1 MNFHGRILI
10 GMVFQF
16 VDINLN
22 GIDIIPDVI
31 GFLIAVFA
39 FSKVQ
44 VPYATMGMY
53 CAVLLTVQA
62 FFEIF
67 QPKAQ
72 GLSIL
77 EPTSLWL
84 QLMMSVMGLLYI
96 VFLACIF
103 NVSKELVHAK
113 KSIFLKLFIGMH
125 ILTLLLISVGIHL
138 NINEV
143 DDYLPIW
150 FGIYFLFYLYFC
162 GFLWRREYIELELQ
176 KKNKQPLP
184 SDLL

>member
-16 VDINLN
+16 VDIDLN
-22 GIDIIPDVI
+22 GIDIFPDVI
-31 GFLIAVFA
+31 GYLIVVFA
-39 FSKVQ
+39 FSRVQ

-53 CAVLLTVQA
+53 CAVLLTVNA
-62 FFEIF
+62 FFEMF
-67 QPKAQ
+67 QPKAL
-72 GLSIL
+72 GLSIV
-77 EPTSLWL
+77 EPTSLWM
-84 QLMMSVMGLLYI
+84 QLVMSVMGLLYI

-103 NVSKELVHAK
+103 SVSKELVQTK
-113 KSIFLKLFIGMH
+113 KSIFPKLFIGMH
-125 ILTLLLISVGIHL
+125 ILTLLFISVGIHL
-138 NINEV
+138 NVNDVE
-143 DDYLPIW
+143 DYLLIW

-176 KKNKQPLP
+176 KKDEQPMP